1 LEMSLPV
8 AVITGCSSGVGL
20 RLAVKLA
27 KTHKVYATMRNT
39 NSRAALDAAS
49 KEAGVEANI
58 VVEQLDVSQDNSV
71 DACFKKIVAAESRI
85 DVLVNNAGYSLFG
98 TVEMVTLEQS
108 HEQFETNFF
117 GVVRCQKAVL
127 PVMRAQKSGKI
138 INTSSVGGVYGQA
151 FNDLYCASKFALEG
165 LAESQAALFRTFGVY
180 VTNVEPGAIRTE
192 FISNAKRP
200 DPSTIP
206 EEYQAPL
213 KNVLAVYAKGFA
225 NPATSQDGDDVA
237 QVIIDKVI
245 NVATPPLRVQTNE
258 STMPIFKA
266 LLVDTTGETSVMITQ
281 NRFLSS
287 SE

>member
-1 LEMSLPV
+1 
-8 AVITGCSSGVGL
+8 
-20 RLAVKLA
+20 
-27 KTHKVYATMRNT
+27 MRNT